1 MRSRGAK
8 WLPSFSLPF
17 HSGAVEAASVCNG
30 NVPAQEDAQTQH
42 GVGMGMIETW
52 NDLLDVAWWA
62 LTGREDRPRLHLS
75 LRPSRSA
82 LAAVIWAW
90 TSALLLLSALIFTGD
105 VSDPVPSWVFALI
118 GAVALLWAPTQYA
131 ACADAR
137 CLRRFALI
145 ALVIGAPVWIL
156 PVPPEVAISA
166 IHRFALWALFGIAT
180 ALAAPLLAV
189 PLRVLR
195 LSSSPTRRAI
205 TD

>member
-1 MRSRGAK
+1 
-8 WLPSFSLPF
+8 
-17 HSGAVEAASVCNG
+17 
-30 NVPAQEDAQTQH
+30 
-42 GVGMGMIETW
+42 MIETW

-75 LRPSRSA
+75 FRPSRSA
-82 LAAVIWAW
+82 LAAVMWAW
-90 TSALLLLSALIFTGD
+90 TSALLLLPALIFAGD
-105 VSDPVPSWVFALI
+105 VNDPLPSWVFAVI

-131 ACADAR
+131 AYADAR
-137 CLRRFALI
+137 QLRRFALI

-156 PVPPEVAISA
+156 PVPPDVVFSA
-166 IHRFALWALFGIAT
+166 MHRFALWSLFGIAT

-195 LSSSPTRRAI
+195 PSLSPTRRTI